1 MVKGGVGVN
10 AALFLRVNPSEQGL
24 KSRPGVCEKSPAR
37 VDTPVKK
44 VMWEP
49 SGQFD
54 EEEEEP

>member
-1 MVKGGVGVN
+1 MEKDGAGAS
-10 AALFLRVNPSEQGL
+10 AALPPRAIPSEQGL